1 MAEIEG
7 IVAVSRVHPESV
19 DSDEKREP
27 VMPSTQQ
34 GLTGLRQ
41 RWRARR
47 AKLPWHEIEA
57 EAARQ
62 GCSPADIFFDRAGLG
77 DPIEAGPATA
87 PPEHETAREGI
98 PWRGLDPL
106 PASRTG

>member
-1 MAEIEG
+1 
-7 IVAVSRVHPESV
+7 
-19 DSDEKREP
+19 
-27 VMPSTQQ
+27 MPRHQ
-34 GLTGLRQ
+34 TGLNGLKQ
-41 RWRARR
+41 RWRARS

-77 DPIEAGPATA
+77 PPHDAPVAAPPRETA
-87 PPEHETAREGI
+87 PEPV